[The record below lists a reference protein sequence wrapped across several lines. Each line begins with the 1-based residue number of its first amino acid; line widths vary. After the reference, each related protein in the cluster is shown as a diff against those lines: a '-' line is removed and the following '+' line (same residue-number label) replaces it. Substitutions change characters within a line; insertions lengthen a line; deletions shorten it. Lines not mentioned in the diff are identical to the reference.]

1 MKGNKMKSIYRFS
14 RNLLL
19 LVISGIAIG
28 FYGCTADEG
37 ETEIISKTL
46 DQYKQELSQFVAS
59 EKDLVEKCV
68 VGYNKNDFKSSAIFD
83 VTKSAYL
90 TVLTTAETTLKKTD
104 LTIAD
109 IVAINKTLTIPG
121 KAFVSNLWIS
131 DRRPLNDAIVA
142 AEELNTNTPEGTA
155 KGQVPAA
162 VKTTFTDAINLA
174 KTVRGAASTIERQV
188 TEAVEKLAAAK
199 QIFQNAIV
207 K

>member
-1 MKGNKMKSIYRFS
+1 MKGIYKFS
-14 RNLLL
+14 RGLLL
-19 LVISGIAIG
+19 LFITGIALG

-37 ETEIISKTL
+37 ETEIISKTP
-46 DQYKQELSQFVAS
+46 DQYKLELSQFVAS
-59 EKDLVEKCV
+59 EKAIVEKCV
-68 VGYNKNDFKSSAIFD
+68 VGYNKGDFKSSTIFEA
-83 VTKSAYL
+83 TRSAYL
-90 TVLTTAETTLKKTD
+90 VVLVAAETALEKPD

-109 IVAINKTLTIPG
+109 IVAVNKTLAIPG

-155 KGQVPAA
+155 KGQAPAA
-162 VKTTFTDAINLA
+162 AKTAFTDAITLA
-174 KTVRGAASTIERQV
+174 KTVRGSSITIDRQV
-188 TEAVEKLAAAK
+188 TEAVEKLAVAK